1 MSVSD
6 SEDEETSP
14 SRALARRRFSNS
26 IQSQISP
33 WVSEQMWL
41 GGGGGGGARMVDPL
55 FIR

>member
-41 GGGGGGGARMVDPL
+41 GGGGRGARMVDPL